1 MTIQPY
7 LPHRLTAVL
16 LALIVAGV
24 FAAGC
29 DFLDP
34 TRVENPQTTR
44 DDLFNAQQPVLSA
57 LPGLRAQFARVVGST
72 ALSTSVATD
81 DYSIN
86 GTGLGGNDMD
96 FPELV
101 TPNTAVINST
111 GATLGI
117 YWNLQEL
124 RALSDFVLEELSAV
138 DPDASIALLA
148 EAHYYRGMA
157 FLMQAENFTAVPTE
171 RDGIPIP
178 ASELYSRAKTE
189 LEMVLNLDGGGAF
202 ALPAEA
208 ALARLARGTGDI
220 ETAATLASAVL
231 ASDPEFLFQQAFDD
245 QNLVNAPHLFI
256 VTRAL
261 KELQP
266 LPRLDFLDPKYTARD
281 AGIAVAKAEEMHLI
295 LAEVALVED
304 RPGDAA
310 QHLQD
315 ALDLVADRPTTLFSD
330 NDPRFDNDL
339 NPRPRTSDIAIA
351 FEPGGDFV
359 EGLVLDRPCSGT
371 SQCINTPDVSGTS
384 VTEDQLAAADAD
396 ELVRLLYL
404 MRQEIML
411 LEGRRLHDLGLRFPM
426 MLREIEQNPNIA
438 EGDPGTEMVIPAYI
452 PPGNELDLYTPVE
465 IYDEDGN
472 TLESEITMLHDMNR
486 VLATQRGLLI
496 ANPQVP

>member
-1 MTIQPY
+1 MTILPY
-7 LPHRLTAVL
+7 LPHRLTAAL
-16 LALIVAGV
+16 LALVLAGV
-24 FAAGC
+24 FATGC

-34 TRVENPQTTR
+34 TEVENPRTTD
-44 DDLFNAQQPVLSA
+44 DDLAAANQPVRSL
-57 LPGLRAQFARVVGST
+57 LPGLRAQFSRAIGST
-72 ALSTSVATD
+72 VVATAVATD

-124 RALSDFVLEELSAV
+124 RALSDFVLNDIAPNDENA
-138 DPDASIALLA
+138 PDALLA

-171 RDGIPIP
+171 ANETPVP
-178 ASELYSRAKTE
+178 ASTLFARAQDDLQTA
-189 LEMVLNLDGGGAF
+189 LTLDEGGPF

-208 ALARLARGTGDI
+208 ALARLARGTGDTG
-220 ETAATLASAVL
+220 TAATLASAVL
-231 ASDPEFLFQQAFDD
+231 TSDPSFLFQQAFDE
-245 QNLVNAPHLFI
+245 QNLVNAPHLYI

-295 LAEVALVED
+295 LAEVALD
-304 RPGDAA
+304 AGQPGTARG
-310 QHLQD
+310 HLLD
-315 ALDLVADRPTTLFSD
+315 ALALVAERPTTAFAD
-330 NDPRFDNDL
+330 DDPRFDNDL

-359 EGLVLDRPCSGT
+359 EGLVLDRPCEDDA
-371 SQCINTPDVSGTS
+371 CITTPNVSGTS
-384 VTEDQLAAADAD
+384 VTEAQLNAADAD
-396 ELVRLLYL
+396 ELTRLLYL
-404 MRQEIML
+404 MRQEILL

-426 MLREIEQNPNIA
+426 MLREIEQNPNTT
-438 EGDPGTEMVIPAYI
+438 EGDSGTEMVIPSYI
-452 PPGNELDLYTPVE
+452 PPSNELDLYTPVE

-472 TLESEITMLHDMNR
+472 TVEPEITMLHDMNR
-486 VLATQRGLLI
+486 VLATERGLLI

>member
-1 MTIQPY
+1 MTLYPY
-7 LPHRLTAVL
+7 LPHRLAAAL
-16 LALIVAGV
+16 LALVLAGV
-24 FAAGC
+24 FATGC

-34 TRVENPQTTR
+34 TEVENPRTTD
-44 DDLFNAQQPVLSA
+44 DDLAAANQPVRSL
-57 LPGLRAQFARVVGST
+57 LPGLRAQFSRAIGST
-72 ALSTSVATD
+72 VVATAVATD

-124 RALSDFVLEELSAV
+124 RALSDFVLNDIAPNDENA
-138 DPDASIALLA
+138 PDALLA

-171 RDGIPIP
+171 TNETPVP
-178 ASELYSRAKTE
+178 ASTLFARAQDDLQTA
-189 LEMVLNLDGGGAF
+189 LTLDEGGPF

-208 ALARLARGTGDI
+208 ALARLARGTGDTG
-220 ETAATLASAVL
+220 TAATLASAVL
-231 ASDPEFLFQQAFDD
+231 TSDPSFLFQQAFDE
-245 QNLVNAPHLFI
+245 QNLVNAPHLYI

-295 LAEVALVED
+295 LAEVALD
-304 RPGDAA
+304 AGQPGTARG
-310 QHLQD
+310 HLLD
-315 ALDLVADRPTTLFSD
+315 ALALVAERPTTAFAD
-330 NDPRFDNDL
+330 DDPRFDNDL

-359 EGLVLDRPCSGT
+359 EGLVLDRPCEDDA
-371 SQCINTPDVSGTS
+371 CITTPNVSGTS
-384 VTEDQLAAADAD
+384 VTEAQLNAADAD
-396 ELVRLLYL
+396 ELTRLLYL
-404 MRQEIML
+404 MRQEILL

-426 MLREIEQNPNIA
+426 MLREIEQNPNTT
-438 EGDPGTEMVIPAYI
+438 EGDSGTEMVIPAYI
-452 PPGNELDLYTPVE
+452 PPSNELDLYTPVE

-472 TLESEITMLHDMNR
+472 TVEPEITMLHDMNR
-486 VLATQRGLLI
+486 VLATERGLLI

>member
-1 MTIQPY
+1 MTVQPY

-16 LALIVAGV
+16 LALVVTGV

-34 TRVENPQTTR
+34 TQVENPRTTD
-44 DDLFNAQQPVLSA
+44 DDLAAANQPVRAL
-57 LPGLRAQFARVVGST
+57 LPGLRAQFSRAIGST
-72 ALSTSVATD
+72 VVATSVATD

-124 RALSDFVLEELSAV
+124 RALSDFVLNEIAPNDESAA
-138 DPDASIALLA
+138 DALLA

-171 RDGIPIP
+171 TNGAPAP
-178 ASELYSRAKTE
+178 ASDLFARAQDDLQTA
-189 LEMVLNLDGGGAF
+189 LALDEGGAF

-208 ALARLARGTGDI
+208 ALARLARGTGDTG
-220 ETAATLASAVL
+220 TAATLASAVL
-231 ASDPEFLFQQAFDD
+231 TADPNFLFQQLFDE

-266 LPRLDFLDPKYTARD
+266 LPRLDFLDPKYTARN

-295 LAEVALVED
+295 LAEVALAA
-304 RPGDAA
+304 GDAGEA
-310 QHLQD
+310 RGHLLD
-315 ALDLVADRPTTLFSD
+315 ALTLVAERPTAAFED
-330 NDPRFDNDL
+330 DDPRFDNDL
-339 NPRPRTSDIAIA
+339 NPRPRTSNIAIA

-359 EGLVLDRPCSGT
+359 EGLVLDRPCDDDA
-371 SQCINTPDVSGTS
+371 CITTPTVSGTS
-384 VTEDQLAAADAD
+384 VTEAQLNAADAA
-396 ELVRLLYL
+396 ELTRLLYL